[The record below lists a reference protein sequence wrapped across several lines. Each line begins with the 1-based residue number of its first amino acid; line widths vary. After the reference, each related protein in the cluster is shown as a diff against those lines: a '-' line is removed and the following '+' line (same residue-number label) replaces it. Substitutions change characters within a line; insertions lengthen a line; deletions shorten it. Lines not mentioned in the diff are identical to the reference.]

1 MADQVQHTAVNV
13 LHGILA
19 EFDTPGELVDATKK
33 TAAAGYTSVE
43 AYSPIPIEGLAEELG
58 FHTKLPLLVLI
69 AGIVGAVSGFA
80 LEYWIS
86 VIDYPLNVGGRPLNS
101 WPSFIPVVFEC
112 TVLFAGITAV
122 VGMIAL
128 NRLPQPYH
136 PVFNVERFSLASDDK
151 FFLAIEAS
159 DPKFRKDDVKSFLQ
173 GLGASSV
180 YEVEP

>member
-1 MADQVQHTAVNV
+1 MADQKHDTLTAI
-13 LHGILA
+13 HGVMA
-19 EFDTPGELVDATKK
+19 EFATPDELVEATRKA
-33 TAAAGYTSVE
+33 AAAGYKDVE

-69 AGIVGAVSGFA
+69 AGIIGAISGFA

-86 VIDYPLNVGGRPLNS
+86 VIDYPINIGGRPLNS

-128 NRLPQPYH
+128 NKLPEPYH
-136 PVFNVERFSLASDDK
+136 PVFNVDRFELASDDR
-151 FFLAIEAS
+151 FFLAIDAS
-159 DPKFRKDDVKSFLQ
+159 DPKFDREGVKSFLQ
-173 GLGASSV
+173 GLGAAGV
-180 YEVEP
+180 YEVAP